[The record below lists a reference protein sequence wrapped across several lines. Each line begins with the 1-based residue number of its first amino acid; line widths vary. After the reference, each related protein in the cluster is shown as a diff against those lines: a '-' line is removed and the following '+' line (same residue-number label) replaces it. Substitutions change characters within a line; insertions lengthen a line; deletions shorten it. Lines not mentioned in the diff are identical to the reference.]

1 MGINDDE
8 SVFLPQE
15 EQEHFLLTQTE
26 LDSKESD
33 EYKQGFENSI
43 MEVHWQYNLRS
54 KKTSETLN
62 SKNSKNHAKKSS
74 DTYSSKTIDNSLKK
88 TIDNSSK
95 NKVET
100 PAKKIVDSVSKTTQT
115 DIPTTSE

>member
-74 DTYSSKTIDNSLKK
+74 DTYSSK
-88 TIDNSSK
+88 